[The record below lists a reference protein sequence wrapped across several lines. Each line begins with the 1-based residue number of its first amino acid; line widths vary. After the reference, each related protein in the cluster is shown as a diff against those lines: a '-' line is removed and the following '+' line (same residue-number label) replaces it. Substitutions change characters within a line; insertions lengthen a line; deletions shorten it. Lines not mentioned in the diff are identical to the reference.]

1 MEAFS
6 SVFPRKSFL
15 GFSQAGLVSTKKVR
29 KFFRFFLRLNLNFFL
44 KLLKRN
50 AKFSK
55 TQNWGNKEMQRK
67 KITLGHRP
75 SFPSPID
82 QISAHNEN
90 AGWMEDQNFRSPF
103 VKKIINENRNLFA
116 SYLWHVFGENN
127 LENRIFCCK
136 FPVFYKLIH

>member
-1 MEAFS
+1 
-6 SVFPRKSFL
+6 L
-15 GFSQAGLVSTKKVR
+15 GKQS
-29 KFFRFFLRLNLNFFL
+29 
-44 KLLKRN
+44 N
-50 AKFSK
+50 AKEK
-55 TQNWGNKEMQRK
+55 NN
-67 KITLGHRP
+67 LGHRP
-75 SFPSPID
+75 LFPSPID
-82 QISAHNEN
+82 QISAHKEN